1 MRDFLMLQPICQ
13 RRDPKPVK
21 SKALQFLGGKLQYLR
36 HLRQWLSCIWAPST
50 SRTKV

>member
-1 MRDFLMLQPICQ
+1 MIFSCSNLSVNGATHACQ
-13 RRDPKPVK
+13 
-21 SKALQFLGGKLQYLR
+21 SKALQFLGSKLQYLR